1 MSRIIF
7 ILDKQI
13 LRIKKQISED
23 TCFLSNKLRR
33 DRLWSPAFL
42 DPPFRWRVG
51 DGYFS
56 TSKLVTLFIHLYYLI
71 VKFILDAFV
80 YKESLWISV
89 LMYAPFLKKDV
100 LTPHATAEQAS
111 SPACFALML
120 LMSIT
125 IP

>member
-1 MSRIIF
+1 MSITISV
-7 ILDKQI
+7 LVKMI
-13 LRIKKQISED
+13 LRIKNRYPKISV
-23 TCFLSNKLRR
+23 FLSNKLRR